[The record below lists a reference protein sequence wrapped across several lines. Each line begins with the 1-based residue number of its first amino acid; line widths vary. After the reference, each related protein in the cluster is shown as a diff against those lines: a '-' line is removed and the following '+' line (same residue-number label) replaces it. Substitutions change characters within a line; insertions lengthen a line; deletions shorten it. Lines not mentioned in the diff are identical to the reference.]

1 MAAAAGARL
10 RGCAKQLR
18 RHMPAHLAP
27 WRVSPCVF
35 RSSKSELK
43 PNVASDGLV
52 YAPLQT
58 FTEEEAM
65 LKDMVTKFAQERV
78 APFVQKMDENAKMEE
93 SIVQGLFEQG
103 LMSIELGEEYG
114 GTGASF
120 FSIILAVEELAKV
133 DPAVALV
140 CELQNTLTNKLFTTY
155 GTEEQKRTYLPRV
168 SKDTLGSFCL
178 SEAGSGSDAFSLKTR
193 AEKKGDY
200 YIINGSKMWISLAE
214 DAGVFFVMA
223 NTNPSSGYRGITC
236 FVVDRNTEGLHVGKK
251 EDKLGIRACSTC
263 PVTFDNVKVPE
274 SNILGQIGQGYKYAI
289 GMLNTGRIGIA
300 AQMLGLAQGCFDR
313 TIPYTKERVQFG
325 KSVFDFQGMQHQI
338 AQVATQL
345 EAARLLT
352 YNAAR
357 LAEAGRPAIKEAS
370 MAKYFT
376 AEVATLTTSKCI
388 EWMGGVGFTKNYPI
402 EKYYRDCKIGTI
414 YEGTSNIQLST
425 IAKFLAQEY

>member
-1 MAAAAGARL
+1 
-10 RGCAKQLR
+10 
-18 RHMPAHLAP
+18 MPAHLAP

-43 PNVASDGLV
+43 ANLASDGV
-52 YAPLQT
+52 VCAPLQT

-78 APFVQKMDENAKMEE
+78 APFVQKMDENAKMED
-93 SIVQGLFEQG
+93 SVVQGLFEQG

-223 NTNPSSGYRGITC
+223 NTDPSLGYRGITC
-236 FVVDRNTEGLHVGKK
+236 FIVDRNTEGLHVGKK
-251 EDKLGIRACSTC
+251 EDKLGIRASSTC

-274 SNILGQIGQGYKYAI
+274 TNILGQVGQGYKYAI

-313 TIPYTKERVQFG
+313 TVPYTKERVQFG
-325 KSVFDFQGMQHQI
+325 KSVFDFQVLVNGH
-338 AQVATQL
+338 
-345 EAARLLT
+345 
-352 YNAAR
+352 
-357 LAEAGRPAIKEAS
+357 
-370 MAKYFT
+370 
-376 AEVATLTTSKCI
+376 
-388 EWMGGVGFTKNYPI
+388 MG
-402 EKYYRDCKIGTI
+402 C
-414 YEGTSNIQLST
+414 
-425 IAKFLAQEY
+425 FLQERSSDHSSQ